1 MLDRCII
8 SHKSSSSNHF
18 QEWKTFGFHITFYWF
33 TFIPLVKKKL
43 CLPRTHCAL
52 HNYITTFT
60 RDVFLSQIH
69 IEMSVAL
76 DEATRKLDLWKSF
89 NPVDSNLNIKAAHPL
104 LQVNIPSPSPP
115 PTQFDRSCWFQL
127 ISNLFLRALS

>member
-1 MLDRCII
+1 M
-8 SHKSSSSNHF
+8 
-18 QEWKTFGFHITFYWF
+18 
-33 TFIPLVKKKL
+33 
-43 CLPRTHCAL
+43 
-52 HNYITTFT
+52 
-60 RDVFLSQIH
+60 FLSQIH

-115 PTQFDRSCWFQL
+115 PTQFDRSC
-127 ISNLFLRALS
+127 